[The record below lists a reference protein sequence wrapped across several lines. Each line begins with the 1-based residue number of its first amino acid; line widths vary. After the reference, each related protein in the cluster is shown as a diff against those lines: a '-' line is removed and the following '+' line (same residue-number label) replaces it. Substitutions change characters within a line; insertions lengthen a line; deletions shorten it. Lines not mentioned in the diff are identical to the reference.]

1 MRLSRILSLAI
12 VGAAIAI
19 AQPTTTT
26 VTDTLRLANGS
37 TFCGGTITLTWP
49 TFTSMD
55 GYRIQGGS
63 LPVPVDPSTG
73 VFSVNL
79 IPTNTTTTPN
89 QGFYTVRY
97 DLRPTICTA
106 ATSAWKV
113 PATGP
118 VGLTGVET
126 VAIPPPPQIPLNSL
140 QSPASPGTYAI
151 CFLNGYA
158 QWSQSCAATGGGTVT
173 TFSAGNLSP
182 LFATSVANPTTTP
195 ALTFTL
201 NSQTQNR
208 FFASPNG
215 STGTPTFRAIALADL
230 PALTSGSSILYGNG
244 SGGFSNVTLGSGL
257 SFSGGTLSATGG
269 TGTVTTFSA
278 GNLSPLFTT
287 SVATATT
294 TPALTFSLSSQSQNL
309 FFASPNGSS
318 GTPTFRAIA
327 ATDLPSLTSGSNI
340 LYGNGSGGFSNVTL
354 GTGLSFSGGTLSNTV
369 TTSGTSILYGNGSGG
384 FSNVTLGSGLSF
396 SGGTLSATGGTGT
409 VTTFSAGNLS
419 PLFTTSVAT
428 ATTTPALTFTLSNAT
443 ANTIFAGPS
452 SGSAAAPTFRA
463 LVGADLPTPT
473 GSTLGGVQSY
483 SAVSHQWLTSLANS
497 GVFSSLQPAFSDLS
511 GSATCS
517 QLPALAGDTT
527 TSAGSCATTTSKIN
541 GTAFAGTTGD
551 VVTFGASNTPSDSG
565 KAIANLAKRAIGAGF
580 DGSGSALT
588 SGSTQTTY
596 FTVPFACTITAWN
609 ITVDT
614 GTITFDIWK
623 IATGTAI
630 PTSSNSI
637 TASALP
643 AISTGTALHSTTLTG
658 WTTSVA
664 ANDIVAININTVSS
678 ATKASLIV
686 ECDQ

>member
-230 PALTSGSSILYGNG
+230 PALTSGS
-244 SGGFSNVTLGSGL
+244 
-257 SFSGGTLSATGG
+257 
-269 TGTVTTFSA
+269 
-278 GNLSPLFTT
+278 
-287 SVATATT
+287 
-294 TPALTFSLSSQSQNL
+294 
-309 FFASPNGSS
+309 
-318 GTPTFRAIA
+318 
-327 ATDLPSLTSGSNI
+327 
-340 LYGNGSGGFSNVTL
+340 
-354 GTGLSFSGGTLSNTV
+354 
-369 TTSGTSILYGNGSGG
+369 SILYGNGSGG